1 MNSAVVGTTSVRK
14 GMEIELVK
22 IKSASDLPGQIWC
35 YFPISDKCCKIKLIK
50 KSVPGIALQSVK
62 RSNK

>member
-22 IKSASDLPGQIWC
+22 IKCASDLPG
-35 YFPISDKCCKIKLIK
+35 
-50 KSVPGIALQSVK
+50 
-62 RSNK
+62 